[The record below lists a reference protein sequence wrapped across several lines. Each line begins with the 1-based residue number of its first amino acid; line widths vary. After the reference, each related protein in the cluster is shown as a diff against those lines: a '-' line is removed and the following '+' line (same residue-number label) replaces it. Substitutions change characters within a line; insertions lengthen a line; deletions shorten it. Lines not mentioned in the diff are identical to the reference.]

1 MIYWQFISYEFEY
14 MFLEGNLPDIVN
26 YADENECIYIAHWS
40 PLMLTESPWHQQS
53 ATEPFRVPL
62 TPTELLT
69 PSEPYLNPM
78 IPTEPNNPHWPTL
91 KPSDSPLPPP
101 SLIDPLL
108 TWLTSHESHW
118 AQVSPHQVSLLT
130 LTTHNDPYLATFNK
144 KLFV

>member
-1 MIYWQFISYEFEY
+1 MIYWQFISFEFEY

-40 PLMLTESPWHQQS
+40 PLMLTESPWLQQS

-91 KPSDSPLPPP
+91 KPSDSPLPPTEPHWSPFDMTDLTWVPLSP
-101 SLIDPLL
+101 SEPLL
-108 TWLTSHESHW
+108 S
-118 AQVSPHQVSLLT
+118 
-130 LTTHNDPYLATFNK
+130 LTTHIDHP
-144 KLFV
+144 